1 MVDTHG
7 SMRGG
12 RWFTDLDEPAPYTL
26 IAEAPGLRVD
36 RVEIT
41 GDSRPGRCGEKR
53 LNAWC
58 VRG

>member
-1 MVDTHG
+1 MVGTHAG
-7 SMRGG
+7 MRGG
-12 RWFTDLDEPAPYTL
+12 RWFTDLDESTL
-26 IAEAPGLRVD
+26 RALVAEVPGLRVD